1 MPTAETKDNDRD
13 GHAYAV
19 SRATNRAARM
29 TGGAKIGMVASA
41 LSTLGLGLLRRKG
54 QGRAGVALLATAA
67 GLSLLRRKED

>member
-1 MPTAETKDNDRD
+1 MRTAETKDNDRD
-13 GHAYAV
+13 GHPYAV

-67 GLSLLRRKED
+67 SLSLLRRKED